1 MALTLAARQ
10 FHGLLIAV
18 GPRMRGREKLYAP
31 AFASM
36 RWATSESGLTKDSTP
51 PSLRRKVTAKLDSI
65 LDATKIESTLAGSP
79 MENASGSNLL
89 YQGEW
94 VDNWQQLLEEARAAY
109 PERAGPRRSRAIK
122 RLKLKWK
129 NVRRQHN
136 RQKEERIAAHNRE
149 MLDRKKRAIERK
161 GWFGPMLAS

>member
-1 MALTLAARQ
+1 MTSTLGARQ
-10 FHGLLIAV
+10 LHGLLVAARSKMI
-18 GPRMRGREKLYAP
+18 GRDKLYAP

-36 RWATSESGLTKDSTP
+36 RWATSESGRTKDDSQ
-51 PSLRRKVTAKLDSI
+51 PSLRRKVTARLDSV
-65 LDATKIESTLAGSP
+65 LDATKIKSTLAGSP

-94 VDNWQQLLEEARAAY
+94 AENWQQLLEEARAAY

-136 RQKEERIAAHNRE
+136 QQKLERIAAHNRD